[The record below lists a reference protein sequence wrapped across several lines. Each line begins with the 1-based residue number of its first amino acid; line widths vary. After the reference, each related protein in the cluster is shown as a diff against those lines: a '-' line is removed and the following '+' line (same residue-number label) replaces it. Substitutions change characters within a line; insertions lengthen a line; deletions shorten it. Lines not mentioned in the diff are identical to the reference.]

1 MVYQKLGNV
10 LALRLNR
17 GEEMV
22 STLAKVCKKESIKCG
37 SITGIG
43 AVGHIVLG
51 LYRVEEQKYHSNTF
65 DGEMELT
72 SLLGSVS
79 EMDGKVYL
87 HLHATAAK
95 ADGAVVGGHLNEA
108 VVSGTGEIFIQ
119 ILSGS
124 IGRIPDPATGLNL
137 FEFDSNKE

>member
-1 MVYQKLGNV
+1 MIYQKLGNV
-10 LALRLNR
+10 LAVRVNR
-17 GEEMV
+17 GEEIV
-22 STLAKVCKKESIKCG
+22 SSLKKVCEKEQVKSG
-37 SITGIG
+37 SISGIG

-72 SLLGSVS
+72 SLLGNVS

-119 ILSGS
+119 ILDGC

-137 FEFDSNKE
+137 FDFKKEK